1 MLDQINFHYKT
12 KRANFGRTTSSFEDT
27 KSQMIMRV
35 EPDYQIDI
43 NLELISFLHFK
54 WEINK

>member
-43 NLELISFLHFK
+43 NL
-54 WEINK
+54 